1 MKKMLR
7 MFIVS
12 FFCRFQMFTEDCY
25 VLQARWSPIYG
36 SHAQQRAPARG
47 RLMETL
53 IQVSFGEEN
62 QRLRFPWPWI
72 LIPHTNLFVKQ
83 AQIIKSTNVNIE
95 HGEFQRCFF
104 VICVSQYKSF
114 PYFSYSPSSK
124 KKSKRNGNFRWKC
137 QIKNTNRY
145 FFSCRDS

>member
-1 MKKMLR
+1 
-7 MFIVS
+7 
-12 FFCRFQMFTEDCY
+12 
-25 VLQARWSPIYG
+25 
-36 SHAQQRAPARG
+36 
-47 RLMETL
+47 MERL

-114 PYFSYSPSSK
+114 PYFSYSPISK
-124 KKSKRNGNFRWKC
+124 KNQREMGIADENVKSKTPIGTVLVAEIHNEL
-137 QIKNTNRY
+137 
-145 FFSCRDS
+145 